1 MSEAQ
6 GRTNTPGEV
15 HGPISGPAHRLR
27 FIKSGDKNLSIIY
40 VDHYKEDSG
49 RR

>member
-1 MSEAQ
+1 MLMEFRSPRDMTGA
-6 GRTNTPGEV
+6 
-15 HGPISGPAHRLR
+15 
-27 FIKSGDKNLSIIY
+27 KNLSIIY